1 MKEISTQIEQ
11 FLDLLKEIESLSRQ
25 SELEETDTSSETQDI
40 LHALELQDLSY
51 HRQAKLAKKLVD
63 VRKRRR
69 KAKDMIAQIEPLL
82 KWANTNKKSI
92 DELKQVLGNIRKLEK
107 GAENRFYNP
116 RTDILKD

>member
-1 MKEISTQIEQ
+1 MISEQIEQ

-51 HRQAKLAKKLVD
+51 HQQAKLAKKLVD

-69 KAKDMIAQIEPLL
+69 KAKDMIAQIEPLF